1 MSAVDTS
8 EFERGI
14 PMKKTIR
21 NNIVVAIPFGIFS
34 GIAQVIIDDIPFS
47 SPSFWPKLIRHFLIL
62 SITYLFVSALFDYF
76 FGNKSE

>member
-1 MSAVDTS
+1 
-8 EFERGI
+8 
-14 PMKKTIR
+14 MKKSICK
-21 NNIVVAIPFGIFS
+21 NIVVAIPTAIVTGIL
-34 GIAQVIIDDIPFS
+34 QVISDDIPFS